1 MNETEIIQHP
11 QIDGLRI
18 FFDTVDYRTP
28 HVHEE
33 FELIW
38 LMEGRLSVQAG
49 PFRHVA
55 QSGEMVLF
63 DPQQTHEFHKVEESC
78 TFLCLQVAPTM
89 LAGCFPAIRNIRT
102 GGVCPGIYIC
112 LLTFLR
118 RCSAAC

>member
-78 TFLCLQVAPTM
+78 TFLCLQVALPPYGTSGQ
-89 LAGCFPAIRNIRT
+89 AACAPA
-102 GGVCPGIYIC
+102 YIC

>member
-55 QSGEMVLF
+55 TV
-63 DPQQTHEFHKVEESC
+63 PVRWC
-78 TFLCLQVAPTM
+78 
-89 LAGCFPAIRNIRT
+89 
-102 GGVCPGIYIC
+102 
-112 LLTFLR
+112 
-118 RCSAAC
+118 CS

>member
-78 TFLCLQVAPTM
+78 TFLCLQVAPHDACGM
-89 LAGCFPAIRNIRT
+89 LSRHTEHPD
-102 GGVCPGIYIC
+102 
-112 LLTFLR
+112 R
-118 RCSAAC
+118 RRVPRHIFVS

>member
-49 PFRHVA
+49 T
-55 QSGEMVLF
+55 L
-63 DPQQTHEFHKVEESC
+63 
-78 TFLCLQVAPTM
+78 
-89 LAGCFPAIRNIRT
+89 PACGTVR
-102 GGVCPGIYIC
+102 
-112 LLTFLR
+112 
-118 RCSAAC
+118 

>member
-63 DPQQTHEFHKVEESC
+63 DPQQTHEFHKV
-78 TFLCLQVAPTM
+78 
-89 LAGCFPAIRNIRT
+89 
-102 GGVCPGIYIC
+102 C
-112 LLTFLR
+112 LLYTS
-118 RCSAAC
+118 RCV